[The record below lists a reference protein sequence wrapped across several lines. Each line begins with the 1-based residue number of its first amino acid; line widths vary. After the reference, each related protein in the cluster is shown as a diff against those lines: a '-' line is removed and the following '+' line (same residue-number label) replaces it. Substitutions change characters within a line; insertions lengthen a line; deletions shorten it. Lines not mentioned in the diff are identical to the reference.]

1 MIKDAVASMDLGQ
14 KILLYESMKKNVGLI
29 TLISIFIPG
38 GGQIYLGEYL
48 KGLLILLLAWLV
60 LPWLYG
66 IYDAHTTAS
75 GFNRELHD
83 LIYRA
88 GGVGKGRVFF
98 SRPPLQ
104 LAILLSRSFG
114 TGCSWG
120 WAQLDPS
127 PLTGLFDRPI

>member
-1 MIKDAVASMDLGQ
+1 MIKDAVTSMDLGQ

-66 IYDAHTTAS
+66 IYDAHATAS
-75 GFNRELHD
+75 GFNRELYD
-83 LIYRA
+83 LIYP
-88 GGVGKGRVFF
+88 G
-98 SRPPLQ
+98 Q
-104 LAILLSRSFG
+104 MLAEEDSVKI
-114 TGCSWG
+114 
-120 WAQLDPS
+120 PVHEE
-127 PLTGLFDRPI
+127 

>member
-1 MIKDAVASMDLGQ
+1 MDESDRIMIKDAVASMDLGQ

-83 LIYRA
+83 LIYP
-88 GGVGKGRVFF
+88 G
-98 SRPPLQ
+98 Q
-104 LAILLSRSFG
+104 MLAEAESEKFPV
-114 TGCSWG
+114 
-120 WAQLDPS
+120 QEE
-127 PLTGLFDRPI
+127 

>member
-48 KGLLILLLAWLV
+48 KGLLILFLAWLV

-66 IYDAHTTAS
+66 IYDAPVSYTH
-75 GFNRELHD
+75 L
-83 LIYRA
+83 
-88 GGVGKGRVFF
+88 
-98 SRPPLQ
+98 RPRF
-104 LAILLSRSFG
+104 LAYSSRSSISSL
-114 TGCSWG
+114 CIS
-120 WAQLDPS
+120 
-127 PLTGLFDRPI
+127 

>member
-1 MIKDAVASMDLGQ
+1 MDESDRIMIKDAVASMDLGQ

-48 KGLLILLLAWLV
+48 KGLLILLLAWPV

-75 GFNRELHD
+75 GFNRELYD
-83 LIYRA
+83 FIYPGQMLVEA
-88 GGVGKGRVFF
+88 ESLKIPV
-98 SRPPLQ
+98 Q
-104 LAILLSRSFG
+104 EE
-114 TGCSWG
+114 
-120 WAQLDPS
+120 
-127 PLTGLFDRPI
+127 